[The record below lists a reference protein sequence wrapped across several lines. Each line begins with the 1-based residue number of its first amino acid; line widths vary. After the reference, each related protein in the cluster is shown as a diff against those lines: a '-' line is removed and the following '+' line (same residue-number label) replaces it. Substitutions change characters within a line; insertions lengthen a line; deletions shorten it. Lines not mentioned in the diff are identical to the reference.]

1 MRTIQGRFIALV
13 ITAIVVSVGIVGIV
27 ATSTFVAKT
36 DSDTASIVTL
46 TCQNEAR
53 FIDTTLESLETS
65 VDIAASY
72 AESTLDSAER
82 LFGDGGYRQTYTDDV
97 ERLFV
102 NIAENTD
109 GAVAFYY
116 RYNAET
122 AGSTNGFL
130 YVRNGVSEPFEKIPP
145 IDIKLFDPN
154 DVEHVGWYYIP
165 LENGRASWL
174 KPYQNQNLDIYM
186 ISYVVPLYDN
196 GQFIGVIGMDV
207 NFQVIIN
214 QLSTIRPLNNGCAF
228 ICDDDGTVMFHP
240 ELKYG
245 EKMDDVAQTKGA
257 SFKKVLEWDNNG
269 GELVEYTR
277 NGIEKEMAFQ
287 RLLNGMTLATVA
299 NTSDIMASRNTL
311 VLNIVVATV
320 FILLIAVL
328 VAWILGRRISRPLN
342 DLTEAA
348 RQVAAGNLDVR
359 LPQAKLTE
367 ISMFVDAYET
377 TVDHMRFQMKRIEQL
392 AQHDELTK
400 LWNTAA
406 YDGRLAI
413 LQDAID
419 SGSARFALVVVDVND
434 LKYMNDM
441 FGHAYGNEYLIRA
454 SRVLADVF
462 GETAVYRVGGDE
474 FVVIVEGNDLDS
486 LDEHLAEID
495 GKIDSASVVRD
506 LPEEEKPWTHAS
518 MAYGCVMFDP
528 KLHHSVEDVFKEADV
543 AMYDM
548 KRAMKCERM
557 G

>member
-1 MRTIQGRFIALV
+1 MRTIQGRFIALI
-13 ITAIVVSVGIVGIV
+13 ITVVVVSVGIVGIV

-46 TCQNEAR
+46 TCQNEAK

-122 AGSTNGFL
+122 AGSTDGFL

-145 IDIKLFDPN
+145 TDIKLFDPN

-186 ISYVVPLYDN
+186 ISYVVPLYEN

-214 QLSTIRPLNNGCAF
+214 QLSTIHPLNNGCAF

-240 ELKYG
+240 ELEYG

-348 RQVAAGNLDVR
+348 RQVAAGNLDVK

-367 ISMFVDAYET
+367 ISTFVDAYET

-406 YDGRLAI
+406 YDGRVAI

-419 SGSARFALVVVDVND
+419 GGSARFALVVVDVND

-441 FGHAYGNEYLIRA
+441 FGHAYGNEYLVCA

-474 FVVIVEGNDLDS
+474 FVVIVEDDGLDS
-486 LDEHLAEID
+486 LDERLAEMD
-495 GKIDSASVVRD
+495 TKIDSASAVRD
-506 LPEEEKPWTHAS
+506 LPEEKKPWTHAS
-518 MAYGCVMFDP
+518 MAYGCVSFDP